1 MADTPELYR
10 LNYPIETPE
19 AYAFWASRH
28 KANRAKAIMAF
39 SLNLDNANDNYRR
52 WGYPRQFRKRALFNF
67 CMYVNNPSMAGVPF
81 SALEDNWWDEMPYRE
96 DSLCG
101 GGTVVP
107 VTGVTITPKTI
118 TVIAGATTQL
128 SATVAPAN
136 ATNKSV
142 TYKSSDATIATV
154 SSAGLVTTLK
164 AGSVTITVTTVD
176 GAKTDTSVIT
186 VTAAK
191 TYFVKLMDANT
202 NVEVPKVGDVYQV
215 SGLSTAA
222 NKPLTVQV
230 FETGTSSPISGGG
243 NNFTAT
249 GGNSSIANIL
259 GAGPTSHTATVDF
272 VAAGVTT
279 WNINSD
285 AKYNATVA
293 LKVTVTSPNV
303 DIVSMSSATDLMGVY
318 DTTVNVQ
325 NVPLP
330 FHIEPTNATIA
341 SVKYSMSGDD
351 VTVRGITV
359 DENTGIVTV
368 PAKQVDGSDQNGD
381 NFSVT
386 VTVVDG
392 NGNSFSDTSAYHV
405 YTISRYT
412 IEGDSGQTVPV
423 GGDYKFVYNYTDRW
437 EYSFGNET
445 GSPKHSE
452 ATVGFGKFEVTSAD
466 TSKLTVKSVNGFD
479 VTLHGVA
486 ADSRVTVTTKT
497 TYGGVSGSDDTG
509 VAIA

>member
-293 LKVTVTSPNV
+293 LKVTVTAAPTPATGVTMDAFDSIYLVPNSYQAPYHIQPAGGTYDSIEFKVTTDNDVNGAVSP
-303 DIVSMSSATDLMGVY
+303 SATVDANGLVTLVNDNESPYVHTTIKVGSNTYHDSSHLVTSTIGITTDSFDNIPVGETRQFTWSATPSGVKDLPNAVVTY
-318 DTTVNVQ
+318 RSDDTAV
-325 NVPLP
+325 
-330 FHIEPTNATIA
+330 ATIDSTGLLT
-341 SVKYSMSGDD
+341 SVADGRTRIYAK
-351 VTVRGITV
+351 ITV
-359 DENTGIVTV
+359 DK
-368 PAKQVDGSDQNGD
+368 A
-381 NFSVT
+381 
-386 VTVVDG
+386 
-392 NGNSFSDTSAYHV
+392 SA
-405 YTISRYT
+405 
-412 IEGDSGQTVPV
+412 EDS
-423 GGDYKFVYNYTDRW
+423 
-437 EYSFGNET
+437 S
-445 GSPKHSE
+445 SI
-452 ATVGFGKFEVTSAD
+452 
-466 TSKLTVKSVNGFD
+466 GFD
-479 VTLHGVA
+479 G
-486 ADSRVTVTTKT
+486 
-497 TYGGVSGSDDTG
+497 
-509 VAIA
+509 